1 MYIDICLNEES
12 ELNFIIT
19 GHFKSYHVVLLKINN
34 FYFGNMTV
42 NADVLR
48 IKPCFLLDT
57 ATILLQWY
65 KAIHDLTA
73 S

>member
-1 MYIDICLNEES
+1 
-12 ELNFIIT
+12 
-19 GHFKSYHVVLLKINN
+19 
-34 FYFGNMTV
+34 MTV

-57 ATILLQWY
+57 ATILLQCY
-65 KAIHDLTA
+65 KAMHDLTA